1 MICTKCG
8 AEMAADA
15 ESCAACGTPV
25 IRVRQ
30 APAIGWDPESARSP
44 NPFVRDLEDEQESP
58 DGSGVGGV
66 VVASPRTLTYAGF
79 WLRGVAYIIDLLLV
93 SVLAMP
99 LLALTTPLAGNNW
112 EAYSKLAPQEMFNMG
127 NPVVR
132 PFMVVALPVV
142 LFCGWLYFA
151 LCESSSWQGT
161 PGKRLLGLR
170 VSDLQGRRISFAR
183 ASGRFAGRIVTG
195 LVPFG
200 IGYVMAGV
208 TARKQALHDLI
219 SGCLVLRR

>member
-1 MICTKCG
+1 MVCTKCG
-8 AEMAADA
+8 AEMSADA
-15 ESCAACGTPV
+15 ELCAACGTPV

-30 APAIGWDPESARSP
+30 TPAIGWNPESAKAA
-44 NPFVRDLEDEQESP
+44 NPFTPDLEEEAFE
-58 DGSGVGGV
+58 GSV
-66 VVASPRTLTYAGF
+66 VVAAPKPPVYAGF
-79 WLRGVAYIIDLLLV
+79 WLRGVAYAVDLLLV
-93 SVLAMP
+93 ALLAMP
-99 LLALTTPLAGNNW
+99 LLALTAPLAGNHW
-112 EAYSKLAPQEMFNMG
+112 EEYSKLAPQEMFDVQ

-132 PFMVVALPVV
+132 PFMVVALPAI
-142 LFCGWLYFA
+142 LLCGWLYFA

-183 ASGRFAGRIVTG
+183 ASGRFAGRILTG

-200 IGYVMAGV
+200 IGYVLAGV

-219 SGCLVLRR
+219 AGCLVLRQDRR